1 MAGPADATGRWA
13 GLHYGAWGFPVAFL
27 ALPLYVQLPA
37 HYAQQ
42 WGVSLSAMGLLL
54 LAARG
59 FDAVID
65 PWLGRRVDAWM
76 RQSSRAL
83 LQRMGLAGLVMAAGF
98 AALFLA
104 PIQPFDATQ
113 RLWWCGL
120 ALIPTM
126 LAYSLATISH
136 QGWAAAL
143 GGSQA
148 TQAQVVGW
156 REACALGG
164 VVTASVL
171 PPWLGWG
178 AMATVLALS
187 LIAGW
192 WLLAR
197 APAPAP
203 APALAPSPAGALP
216 LASQDGHRPWR
227 HAGFRRLIAV
237 FALNGI
243 ASAVPAT
250 LVLFFIADRLEAPAW
265 SATFLGSY
273 FLAAAVGLPAWVRLV
288 PRWGLVCVWA
298 VGMVLATATFALAWS
313 IDRGDTWGFLAVCVA
328 SGLALGADLAVPSAL
343 LAVTLPPGHASGT
356 YFGWWN
362 CVAKLNL
369 ALAAGLAL
377 PLLAWYGYAPGL
389 RTDSAVQALRLA
401 YCVLPCL
408 LKLAALLALWHFA
421 RLTPIRR

>member
-1 MAGPADATGRWA
+1 MARPADTTARWA

-37 HYAQQ
+37 HYAQH

-59 FDAVID
+59 FDAMID

-76 RQSSRAL
+76 RQSSQAL
-83 LQRMGLAGLVMAAGF
+83 LRRMRLAGLVMAAGF

-104 PIQPFDATQ
+104 PIQPLDATQ

-120 ALIPTM
+120 ALMPTM

-143 GGSQA
+143 GGSQ
-148 TQAQVVGW
+148 TYQAQMVGW

-171 PPWLGWG
+171 PPWLGWS

-187 LIAGW
+187 LVAGW
-192 WLLAR
+192 WLLAH
-197 APAPAP
+197 APAPAFP
-203 APALAPSPAGALP
+203 EALSHALK
-216 LASQDGHRPWR
+216 DGHRPWQ

-250 LVLFFIADRLEAPAW
+250 LVLFFIADRVEAPTW

-273 FLAAAVGLPAWVRLV
+273 FLAAALGLPAWVRLV
-288 PRWGLVCVWA
+288 PRWGLVRVWA
-298 VGMVLATATFALAWS
+298 LGMVLATASFGLAWS
-313 IDRGDTWGFLAVCVA
+313 IDRGDAWGFLAICVA

-377 PLLAWYGYAPGL
+377 PLLAWHGYAPGL

-421 RLTPIRR
+421 RQTPIRR